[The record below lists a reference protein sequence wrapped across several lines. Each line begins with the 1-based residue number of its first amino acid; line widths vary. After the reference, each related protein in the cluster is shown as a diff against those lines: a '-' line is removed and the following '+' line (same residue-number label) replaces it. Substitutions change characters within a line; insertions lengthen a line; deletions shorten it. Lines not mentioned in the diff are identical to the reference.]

1 MENVIDEYIAAQD
14 PDKRSVLKLV
24 RDVIR
29 EALPDAEE
37 RISWQMPTW
46 WKGHNLFHF
55 AAQKSHLGIYP
66 GPEVI
71 EHFAPVFKEHK
82 YKFSKGAV
90 QFLYYAVPF
99 DLIREMALYAKHVYE
114 KV

>member
-55 AAQKSHLGIYP
+55 AAQKTHLGIYA
-66 GPEVI
+66 GREVI

-82 YKFSKGAV
+82 YKFSKGTV